1 MAATRAQTDGPPAGA
16 KCKVK
21 LPKHE
26 LQRFSGAA
34 TEWQSFWEQF
44 EQAVHGNDGL
54 SNAEK
59 FLCLRSVLS
68 EKAAAAIA
76 GIQVTGANYT
86 TVIELLKE
94 RFGRRDVLIQEHLT
108 QLLDLPTVQNEKEHI
123 GLRRLYDH
131 LQRNIAGLTALG
143 VKTDSYG
150 ALLSSALLRMLPT
163 DLVVGYHKGLS
174 AASRD
179 DAISIKSLQA
189 FLKTEVESREK
200 ALQPVKKL
208 QGALVAVKTEFGW
221 TLQGAIPSSSSAA
234 YCSTV
239 AVLRAGVF
247 ADTTSLSKELKSFW
261 ELESIGIIDSSAQT
275 NEESEEV
282 MSTFSASL
290 EKMDTRYEVALPWK
304 PLNMQLAD
312 NKAVAKKRLTN
323 LTKKLMKD
331 ESTLIKYD
339 EAIRQ
344 YLEQGFAER
353 LPSQESN
360 NDVSRLY
367 YMPHRA
373 VFRPDS
379 LSTKIRV
386 VFDASSHDAGCISL
400 NEALEPGPNLN
411 PDLLKVLL
419 NFRIHRI
426 GLSAD
431 IEKAFLQ
438 ISVQPA
444 DRDALRFLW
453 YAHLPTMEDPEP
465 PIEVWRMTRVPFGV
479 TSSPF
484 LLAATVRHHLST
496 TEGYPEIRKTI
507 SESLYVDDLITGANT
522 VEEATD
528 LYRGALDVMN
538 RASMTLRKWNSN
550 SKKLQQLFNDEGTGC
565 ALGYVECPTTSV
577 SRVLGLVWDKD
588 RDHLA
593 FSMEAILDFLDRNS
607 ITKRFILQA
616 SARIYDPLGLI
627 SPVTVTTKLMFQTL
641 WELGIEWDAPL
652 PEEVKAG
659 WTQWHT
665 QLHHLTDI
673 TVPRRYGSLAND
685 SWKEVHIFTDT
696 SPRAY
701 GAVVYLRIS
710 GVKEAKVT
718 LVLSKSRVA
727 PIKRISLPRLELMGM
742 VIGARLREYL
752 ERSLTL
758 SISRWYL
765 WTDSSIALHWVR
777 GPAQQWK
784 PFVAN
789 RVLEIQQRSDPDIWN
804 HCSGI
809 ENPADLLTR
818 GVTPQVL
825 KSSSLWWNGPA
836 WLSKPST
843 CWPRHEGTADMIIAE
858 EERRTLRVHNV
869 TVKESVL
876 PLQKYSSLSR
886 LVRVTAWVL
895 RFFHNAMHP
904 GQKYEGPI
912 TTEEVQKAHT
922 CLILQVQFEAFQ
934 EELQCLRRSTRM
946 PSDSPIRDLSVIY
959 DDDGVL
965 RVGGRLNAAELSYNV
980 KHPVILPSRHPYTE
994 LTISAA
1000 HRRLLH
1006 AGALETLTEL
1016 REMYWIVRGRQMVK
1030 KVLKKCVTCNRFN
1043 SRAATEP
1050 VAPLPRERVT
1060 QAPPFDV
1067 TGADFAGPLNTKDQG
1082 NNRKSYIVIFTCAV
1096 TRAIHLELVT
1106 DMSTSNFL
1114 MAFRRFISRRG
1125 VCRVIFSDNARTFQ
1139 RASKDLKRLWTTIR
1153 GE

>member
-1 MAATRAQTDGPPAGA
+1 MDELADMTVAPAHLIESGIDILIGA
-16 KCKVK
+16 DYYW
-21 LPKHE
+21 
-26 LQRFSGAA
+26 
-34 TEWQSFWEQF
+34 T
-44 EQAVHGNDGL
+44 
-54 SNAEK
+54 
-59 FLCLRSVLS
+59 
-68 EKAAAAIA
+68 
-76 GIQVTGANYT
+76 
-86 TVIELLKE
+86 
-94 RFGRRDVLIQEHLT
+94 
-108 QLLDLPTVQNEKEHI
+108 
-123 GLRRLYDH
+123 
-131 LQRNIAGLTALG
+131 
-143 VKTDSYG
+143 
-150 ALLSSALLRMLPT
+150 
-163 DLVVGYHKGLS
+163 LVCG
-174 AASRD
+174 
-179 DAISIKSLQA
+179 
-189 FLKTEVESREK
+189 E
-200 ALQPVKKL
+200 VKKL

-282 MSTFSASL
+282 MSTFPASL

-339 EAIRQ
+339 EAI
-344 YLEQGFAER
+344 
-353 LPSQESN
+353 P
-360 NDVSRLY
+360 
-367 YMPHRA
+367 
-373 VFRPDS
+373 
-379 LSTKIRV
+379 
-386 VFDASSHDAGCISL
+386 
-400 NEALEPGPNLN
+400 
-411 PDLLKVLL
+411 
-419 NFRIHRI
+419 
-426 GLSAD
+426 
-431 IEKAFLQ
+431 
-438 ISVQPA
+438 
-444 DRDALRFLW
+444 
-453 YAHLPTMEDPEP
+453 
-465 PIEVWRMTRVPFGV
+465 
-479 TSSPF
+479 
-484 LLAATVRHHLST
+484 TVRHHLST

-607 ITKRFILQA
+607 NTKRFILQA
-616 SARIYDPLGLI
+616 SARIYDPLSLI

-673 TVPRRYGSLAND
+673 TVPRRYGSFAND
-685 SWKEVHIFTDT
+685 SWKEVHIFTDA

-742 VIGARLREYL
+742 VMGARLREYL
-752 ERSLTL
+752 ERSLSL
-758 SISRWYL
+758 SISKWYL

-843 CWPRHEGTADMIIAE
+843 CWPRHEGTADMIIAD

-869 TVKESVL
+869 TVKDSVL

-922 CLILQVQFEAFQ
+922 CLILQVQLEAFQ

-980 KHPVILPSRHPYTE
+980 KHPVILPSRHPFTE

-1153 GE
+1153 GEEIHNFFTSHQIRWKFIAEKAAWWGGFWERMVRSVKASLKKVLGNSYCNFEELTTILTEIEAVINSRPLTYVYTEASEPEPLAPSHFLVGKRLTTLPDSGSATEVAQSPGQLTRRWHYRQRMVDQFWRRWQKEYLTSLRGKAVELDQVCWPRSGQGVPRCAGQGVLAKANSPKSG

>member
-21 LPKHE
+21 LPKLE

-59 FLCLRSVLS
+59 FLYLRSVLS
-68 EKAAAAIA
+68 GKAAAAIA

-108 QLLDLPTVQNEKEHI
+108 QLLDLPTVQNEKVHI

-163 DLVVGYHKGLS
+163 DLVVGYYKELS
-174 AASRD
+174 AASKD
-179 DAISIKSLQA
+179 GAISIKSLQA

-200 ALQPVKKL
+200 ALQPQHSIGALEIPEICSDRLHVPEDILKEVQAYMAELADVTVAPAHLMGSGIDILIGADYYWTLVCGEVKKL

-247 ADTTSLSKELKSFW
+247 ADTSSLSKELKSFR
-261 ELESIGIIDSSAQT
+261 ELESIGIIDSCTQT

-282 MSTFSASL
+282 MSTFSTSA
-290 EKMDTRYEVALPWK
+290 EKMDKRYEVALPWK

-312 NKAVAKKRLTN
+312 SKAVAKMPLTN

-331 ESTLIKYD
+331 ESTLIKYG
-339 EAIRQ
+339 EAI
-344 YLEQGFAER
+344 
-353 LPSQESN
+353 P
-360 NDVSRLY
+360 
-367 YMPHRA
+367 
-373 VFRPDS
+373 
-379 LSTKIRV
+379 
-386 VFDASSHDAGCISL
+386 
-400 NEALEPGPNLN
+400 
-411 PDLLKVLL
+411 
-419 NFRIHRI
+419 
-426 GLSAD
+426 
-431 IEKAFLQ
+431 
-438 ISVQPA
+438 
-444 DRDALRFLW
+444 
-453 YAHLPTMEDPEP
+453 
-465 PIEVWRMTRVPFGV
+465 
-479 TSSPF
+479 
-484 LLAATVRHHLST
+484 TVRHHLST
-496 TEGYPEIRKTI
+496 TGDYPEIRKSI

-528 LYRGALDVMN
+528 FYRGALDVMN

-565 ALGYVECPTTSV
+565 ALGYVECPTSV
-577 SRVLGLVWDKD
+577 SRVLGFVWDKD

-607 ITKRFILQA
+607 NTKRFVLQA
-616 SARIYDPLGLI
+616 SAL
-627 SPVTVTTKLMFQTL
+627 
-641 WELGIEWDAPL
+641 
-652 PEEVKAG
+652 
-659 WTQWHT
+659 
-665 QLHHLTDI
+665 
-673 TVPRRYGSLAND
+673 
-685 SWKEVHIFTDT
+685 
-696 SPRAY
+696 
-701 GAVVYLRIS
+701 
-710 GVKEAKVT
+710 
-718 LVLSKSRVA
+718 
-727 PIKRISLPRLELMGM
+727 
-742 VIGARLREYL
+742 
-752 ERSLTL
+752 
-758 SISRWYL
+758 
-765 WTDSSIALHWVR
+765 
-777 GPAQQWK
+777 
-784 PFVAN
+784 
-789 RVLEIQQRSDPDIWN
+789 
-804 HCSGI
+804 
-809 ENPADLLTR
+809 
-818 GVTPQVL
+818 
-825 KSSSLWWNGPA
+825 
-836 WLSKPST
+836 
-843 CWPRHEGTADMIIAE
+843 
-858 EERRTLRVHNV
+858 
-869 TVKESVL
+869 
-876 PLQKYSSLSR
+876 
-886 LVRVTAWVL
+886 
-895 RFFHNAMHP
+895 
-904 GQKYEGPI
+904 
-912 TTEEVQKAHT
+912 
-922 CLILQVQFEAFQ
+922 QFEAFQ
-934 EELQCLRRSTRM
+934 EELQCLCRSTGM
-946 PSDSPIRDLSVIY
+946 PSDSPMRDLSVIY
-959 DDDGVL
+959 DDDGVM
-965 RVGGRLNAAELSYNV
+965 RVGGRLGAADLSYNV
-980 KHPVILPSRHPYTE
+980 KHPVLLPSRHPFTE

-1043 SRAATEP
+1043 SRAATGP
-1050 VAPLPRERVT
+1050 FAPLPRERVT
-1060 QAPPFDV
+1060 QAPPFDL
-1067 TGADFAGPLNTKDQG
+1067 TGVDFAGPLNTKDQG

-1106 DMSTSNFL
+1106 DMSTSSFL

-1153 GE
+1153 GEEIHNFFTSHQIRWKFIAEKAAWWGGFWERMVRSVKTSLKKVLGNSYCNFEELTTILTEIEAVINSRPLTYVCTEANEPEPLATSHFLVGKRLTTLPDSGSTTEVAQPPGLAFQ